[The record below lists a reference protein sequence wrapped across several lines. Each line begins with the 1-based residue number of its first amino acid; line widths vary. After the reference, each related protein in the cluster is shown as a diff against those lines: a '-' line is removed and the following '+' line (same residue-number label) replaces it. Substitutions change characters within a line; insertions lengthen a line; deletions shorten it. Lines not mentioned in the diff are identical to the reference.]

1 MAKQNVTF
9 VERHVEKIVLG
20 VAGAVLLG
28 VAVLCLIGL
37 HKVSV
42 QGEQEQVS
50 PRELY
55 DKIRQQAKATRDR
68 MKLASPEAAGNKLPA
83 LRNLQIDPQGSPYEL
98 WKLPTEL
105 AVVYV
110 PLAPPAPELKN
121 EQRGKIRLADIL
133 APSPVVVRTGQAS
146 AKLEP
151 PSVLTDAGAQ
161 VQESFPDVTQDWHW
175 VTVFSALH
183 CKDQRDKFDEA
194 QYAADRQRLVVAGVE
209 AERQERFP
217 DGSWDAPQTVTGY
230 SPRLIPVRKAADLVQ
245 LDDGT
250 WVVRDQEAITRYKQL
265 LDTPAGQEDILRPAF
280 QSNLADYP
288 PAWPA
293 PAELPG
299 LTIKLTDFGVITED
313 QQGTLQKPRPG
324 RSPLDKTGPGTP
336 GKDRTKLT
344 PPQLWNQAKTA
355 LEKQQY
361 LEAEELLNQILK
373 TTDATEIMKKQ
384 AAKFLKENLANFEK
398 AHQAEA
404 HKATL
409 AAGAAELGPDVEP
422 LWLTD
427 LNVTPGKTYR
437 YRLRLLAFNPY
448 VGNTPQLEN
457 PEDAGK
463 IVLEGQWSVWSEPIQ
478 AKPTSCLFFTSSKT
492 DANAAKIEIQ
502 DWVNGKWLSGNK
514 DLKIGDPVVF
524 PGERRHEFSYN
535 ASVVVG
541 LNHQVNGLER
551 TAKADGQVTYQEK
564 PTQEIVLIT
573 ADGDVQ
579 ERMAVVDNQRRRD
592 FVTENKEYD
601 KRKGEWDKTRA
612 GQPGQPPAGAT
623 PPPKAPK
630 PKTTGGKPAP
640 AEKSKHNPRE

>member
-9 VERHVEKIVLG
+9 IERHVEKIVLG

-55 DKIRQQAKATRDR
+55 DKIRQQADAARDK
-68 MKLASPEAAGNKLPA
+68 MKRASPDKKLPPVEG
-83 LRNLQIDPQGSPYEL
+83 LQIDPHESPYEI
-98 WKLPTEL
+98 WKIPTEF
-105 AVVYV
+105 AVVYEQ
-110 PLAPPAPELKN
+110 LAPPVPEFKG

-133 APSPVVVRTGQAS
+133 APSPVVVRTGQAF

-151 PSVLTDAGAQ
+151 PSVLADAGVHA
-161 VQESFPDVTQDWHW
+161 QESFPDVTQDWHW
-175 VTVFSALH
+175 VTVFSALP

-217 DGSWDAPQTVTGY
+217 DGSWDAPQAVTGY

-250 WVVRDQEAITRYKQL
+250 WVVRDQEAVTRYKL
-265 LDTPAGQEDILRPAF
+265 LVDTPAGQDDILRPAF

-288 PAWPA
+288 PDWQA

-299 LTIKLTDFGVITED
+299 LAVKLADFGVITED
-313 QQGTLQKPRPG
+313 QQGALQKPRPG
-324 RSPLDKTGPGTP
+324 RSPLDKTGAGPLA
-336 GKDRTKLT
+336 KDKTKLT
-344 PPQLWNQAKTA
+344 PPQLWNQAKAA
-355 LEKQQY
+355 LDKQQY
-361 LEAEELLNQILK
+361 LEAEVLLNQILK
-373 TTDATEIMKKQ
+373 TTDVPENLKKQ
-384 AAKFLKENLANFEK
+384 ADTLIKQNRAYFEK
-398 AHQAEA
+398 AHLAEA
-404 HKATL
+404 RKATL
-409 AAGAAELGPDVEP
+409 AAGAADLGPDVEP

-437 YRLRLLAFNPY
+437 YRLRILAYNPY
-448 VGNTPQLEN
+448 VGYASQLEN

-463 IVLEGQWSVWSEPIQ
+463 LVLEGQWSDWSEPIQ
-478 AKPTSCLFFTSSKT
+478 AKPTSCLFFTSSKA
-492 DANAAKIEIQ
+492 DANTAKIEIQ
-502 DWVNGKWLSGNK
+502 DWVNGEWLSGNK

-524 PGERRHEFSYN
+524 SGERRHEFSYN

-564 PTQEIVLIT
+564 PTPEIVLIT

-640 AEKSKHNPRE
+640 ADKYKHSPRE